1 MLTRACVIFIF
12 LVCAASTISAQA
24 SSSMNRPADPIAA
37 LSSDVSRIS
46 SSVRT
51 LSETLKAFVD
61 KWEKVSGLTLTD
73 KQTKLVLGLE
83 LLTRTEIR
91 VSNFQK
97 AQIELTEKYNSTR
110 NRLTQV
116 EIDLRPRN
124 INNSTT
130 FEGTTETEEIR
141 ESNKQKLQ
149 SERSNL
155 TQLLTSIQGSLN
167 DTNEN
172 LRDAQSLA
180 ERLRRMFLPQIE
192 RELYDQ

>member
-1 MLTRACVIFIF
+1 MS
-12 LVCAASTISAQA
+12 ASA
-24 SSSMNRPADPIAA
+24 
-37 LSSDVSRIS
+37 
-46 SSVRT
+46 
-51 LSETLKAFVD
+51 
-61 KWEKVSGLTLTD
+61 G
-73 KQTKLVLGLE
+73 
-83 LLTRTEIR
+83 
-91 VSNFQK
+91 
-97 AQIELTEKYNSTR
+97 
-110 NRLTQV
+110 
-116 EIDLRPRN
+116 
-124 INNSTT
+124 TT

-180 ERLRRMFLPQIE
+180 ERLRRMLLPQIE